1 MSKQANILVSIIFLT
16 MTFSGIAQ
24 TNDKPVLAK
33 YAVSQ
38 KKKDTATHTY
48 ELKRYAKTDNAA
60 IQRRNDSLQKAH
72 PPQLIK
78 PSDNK

>member
-1 MSKQANILVSIIFLT
+1 MNKQANILLSIVLLT
-16 MTFSGIAQ
+16 LTFSGMAQ

-38 KKKDTATHTY
+38 KKKDTVTHSY
-48 ELKRYAKTDNAA
+48 ELKRYAKTDNAV
-60 IQRRNDSLQKAH
+60 IQRRNDSLQKVH
-72 PPQLIK
+72 PPQLIR